1 MITLQFLGIALL
13 AHGLKPLF
21 KQRAQQIDGSA
32 AGVLCALI
40 YLLLSVAAL
49 ITPLLAL
56 ATAIVEW
63 SNL

>member
-32 AGVLCALI
+32 AGVVAALL

-49 ITPLLAL
+49 VTPLLAVASAL
-56 ATAIVEW
+56 VEW
-63 SNL
+63 GAQ